1 MANFNHNNYN
11 AKQNISETLRLLT
24 EAKAFA
30 DSFGVECLDYLTGF
44 SSIVQ
49 SQTDPQPALTSIDIL
64 SEVEGIGLVLNFTL
78 VALIKDC
85 SVHDVR
91 YAIDVVKE
99 ICKRETVKNP
109 EGLFYRVLNNKRT
122 CNGSDC

>member
-1 MANFNHNNYN
+1 M
-11 AKQNISETLRLLT
+11 QGISDTLRLLT

-30 DSFGVECLDYLTGF
+30 DHFGVERLDHLTGF
-44 SSIVQ
+44 STIVESKTDAQQ
-49 SQTDPQPALTSIDIL
+49 SAFTNTDIL
-64 SEVEGIGLVLNFTL
+64 SEVEAIGLILNATL

-85 SVHDVR
+85 SVQDVR

-109 EGLFYRVLNNKRT
+109 EGLFYRVLDNRRK
-122 CNGSDC
+122 CNGFSF